1 MDSASRE
8 KRKRMEGHANR
19 RAAPASTHSEAAAS
33 APGLPGNGLP
43 GPALGHLQQLQQLP
57 VQHYCDACKQFC
69 AAQEH
74 ADGPEMPH
82 TMRCTA
88 CGSVAVPIDPA
99 AAVSPCTEVGVLQA
113 IVQLSSLSMC
123 RPF

>member
-43 GPALGHLQQLQQLP
+43 GPALGHLQQLP

-113 IVQLSSLSMC
+113 IVQLSSLSIC